1 MVVISI
7 KEGLLLF
14 IKMSDLSE
22 IEEPYE
28 DSGSEY
34 IPGDSDDEEED
45 DLSSASDT
53 DDEASVPVTMGDFTA
68 VADPFSVSSLTY
80 IAFIMCLLCVFLGRQ
95 SLRTGAIF

>member
-34 IPGDSDDEEED
+34 IPDDEEED